1 MKRYFTGILMTML
14 LFAVISV
21 RAQER
26 VEMTLSELQSYAVK
40 NSFLTKSA
48 NLDAESAKY
57 NTESLKAI
65 GLPQINGSIQYNNYI
80 YAPYSIIP
88 AGTFGPSD
96 FRVRFGNPHTLTV
109 GATASQLLFDGTWLV
124 ALQASRGYEKL
135 QNQNINKTVIDVK
148 ANVTDMYYLALV
160 ADENIKILEES
171 KTDLM
176 SLLNQTQG
184 LYDAGFTEV
193 ENVEQLQLAVN
204 ALNIQIS
211 YAQEQKR
218 FVYDMLKFQI
228 GMTLSNELV
237 LKDNLDSFMAASA
250 SDLLNTTFSADS
262 DIDVQ
267 MASNTLELQH
277 LNLKSK
283 KAAYLPNLG
292 AFINFQTAAYRQEFN
307 MFDPSLPYFY
317 GNLWGLTMNIPILS
331 GGRRK
336 YEVKKVE
343 VEVRRMEEVEALAR
357 KTAEIEYRSA
367 RSELTNALENYE
379 SSKSSMTLAKNILNK
394 SKVKFTE
401 GLGTSFDVTER
412 STQLVQSQ
420 ATYIQS
426 MMRVLNART
435 KLAKSLNQL

>member
-1 MKRYFTGILMTML
+1 MKHKFTGIMMTML

-26 VEMTLSELQSYAVK
+26 VEMTLVELQGYAIK

-124 ALQASRGYEKL
+124 ALQASKGYEKL
-135 QNQNINKTVIDVK
+135 QNQNISKSVLDVK
-148 ANVTDMYYLALV
+148 ANVTDAYYLALISE
-160 ADENIKILEES
+160 ENLKILDEA
-171 KTDLM
+171 KADLM
-176 SLLNQTQG
+176 SMLNQTQG
-184 LYDAGFTEV
+184 LYDAGFTEI

-204 ALNIQIS
+204 DLNIQIS

-228 GMTLSNELV
+228 GMNLSTELV
-237 LKDNLDSFMAASA
+237 LKDNLDTFMSASA
-250 SDLLNTTFSADS
+250 ADLLSTTFAVDNN
-262 DIDVQ
+262 IDVQ
-267 MASNTLELQH
+267 MATNTLALQN

-283 KAAYLPNLG
+283 KAAYLPNIG

-307 MFDPSLPYFY
+307 MFDTKLPYFY
-317 GNLWGLTMNIPILS
+317 GNLWGVTMNIPILS
-331 GGRRK
+331 GGMRR

-343 VEVRRMEEVEALAR
+343 VEVRRMEEVEALAK

-367 RSELTNALENYE
+367 RSELSNALESYE
-379 SSKSSMTLAKNILNK
+379 SSKSSLTLAKNILNK

-401 GLGTSFDVTER
+401 GMGTSFDVTER
-412 STQLVQSQ
+412 NNQLVQSQ
-420 ATYIQS
+420 ATYIQA